1 MDPYE
6 RARKLADEV
15 WDLALEAEDDDDSQA
30 LRSATALLRSVAF
43 SMECRAKPSLASP
56 GEAETALRN
65 ATGMDTWVVVRVE
78 KDGVTV
84 GDVPGTF
91 DVASILENAFTDGDC
106 EKVVILPTRG
116 EWTHYTRLYE
126 QTITSTNPLD

>member
-65 ATGMDTWVVVRVE
+65 ATGMNTWVVVRVE
-78 KDGVTV
+78 KDGVAV
-84 GDVPGTF
+84 DEWPEEHDVLVLVEDGL
-91 DVASILENAFTDGDC
+91 VAHGC
-106 EKVVILPTRG
+106 EKVVIIPTRS
-116 EWTHYTRLYE
+116 EWTHYTRMFE
-126 QTITSTNPLD
+126 RTITSTNPLD